1 MPISRV
7 SFHRYLCMIHNSCLS
22 PSLNHSSSRFILEI
36 LFYAS
41 FNAFCYIFLCI
52 SSLFFT
58 CSLLKNPLCIFFHL
72 FLFVEL
78 SLHGHFIMKTG
89 PLSTRF
95 SLCILYFS
103 FYPYHFR
110 YVCPFLCFHLKIPL
124 CHSFYTF
131 LFFRILAL
139 CHFTYS
145 LSEMSL

>member
-7 SFHRYLCMIHNSCLS
+7 FFHRYLCMIHNSCLS

-36 LFYAS
+36 LFMPLLTRPVRYS
-41 FNAFCYIFLCI
+41 YV
-52 SSLFFT
+52 SHPSFFT

-110 YVCPFLCFHLKIPL
+110 YVCPFLCFLLKIPL